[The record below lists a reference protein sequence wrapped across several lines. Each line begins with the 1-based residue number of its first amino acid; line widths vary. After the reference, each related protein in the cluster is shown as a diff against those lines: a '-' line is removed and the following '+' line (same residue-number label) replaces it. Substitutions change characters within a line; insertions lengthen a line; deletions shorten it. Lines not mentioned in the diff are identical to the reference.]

1 MFCVSEF
8 ITCKEHRGSAA
19 GHQYSTGISYHA
31 EAEGK
36 HFGVG
41 GIALFSTVPAAV
53 IVGTVGVIPA
63 VCFIVFFIVGI
74 KIIHGEAIV
83 AGKEIDT
90 GIVSCIIVI
99 MIRIKASVQITGTGN
114 TPCSVPGIPEISLQE
129 GTEAVTVTAIPFSP
143 SAAGRERTN
152 LIQPAGIPGFC
163 DQFDIS
169 KDRIVSKELQK
180 GRIVKW
186 RTVLMASENAGKIE
200 AEAVHTV
207 VDGPV
212 T

>member
-1 MFCVSEF
+1 MQRPRHS
-8 ITCKEHRGSAA
+8 RNLPSG
-19 GHQYSTGISYHA
+19 
-31 EAEGK
+31 
-36 HFGVG
+36 
-41 GIALFSTVPAAV
+41 
-53 IVGTVGVIPA
+53 
-63 VCFIVFFIVGI
+63 
-74 KIIHGEAIV
+74 
-83 AGKEIDT
+83 
-90 GIVSCIIVI
+90 
-99 MIRIKASVQITGTGN
+99 
-114 TPCSVPGIPEISLQE
+114 

-200 AEAVHTV
+200 AEAVYTV

>member
-1 MFCVSEF
+1 M
-8 ITCKEHRGSAA
+8 
-19 GHQYSTGISYHA
+19 
-31 EAEGK
+31 
-36 HFGVG
+36 
-41 GIALFSTVPAAV
+41 
-53 IVGTVGVIPA
+53 
-63 VCFIVFFIVGI
+63 
-74 KIIHGEAIV
+74 

-163 DQFDIS
+163 DQFYVP
-169 KDRIVSKELQK
+169 KDRIFRKIFQK
-180 GRIVKW
+180 RRLACR
-186 RTVLMASENAGKIE
+186 RTVFISPQNAGQIKPETVHMIFDRPIPQALKDHLLHYWMITVQCVSASTEIIIPALRSQNIIDAVIE
-200 AEAVHTV
+200 SFK
-207 VDGPV
+207 
-212 T
+212 

>member
-1 MFCVSEF
+1 MRFRYPDSRYCYFRVLCFRIHHLQDIGFRS
-8 ITCKEHRGSAA
+8 A

-63 VCFIVFFIVGI
+63 VCFVVFFIVGI

-129 GTEAVTVTAIPFSP
+129 GTEQS
-143 SAAGRERTN
+143 R
-152 LIQPAGIPGFC
+152 
-163 DQFDIS
+163 
-169 KDRIVSKELQK
+169 
-180 GRIVKW
+180 
-186 RTVLMASENAGKIE
+186 
-200 AEAVHTV
+200 
-207 VDGPV
+207 
-212 T
+212 